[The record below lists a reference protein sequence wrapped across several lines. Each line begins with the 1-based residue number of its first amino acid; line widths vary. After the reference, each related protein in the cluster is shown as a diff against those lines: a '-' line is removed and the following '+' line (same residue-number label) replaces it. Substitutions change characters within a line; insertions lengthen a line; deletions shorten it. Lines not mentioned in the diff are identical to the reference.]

1 MTDQIEE
8 LIKQVAAENGVGLS
22 KDDPVMIMHTINARL
37 LKDSEQSQQA
47 LLDQFKSEMEVIVFR
62 LSIEAKS
69 QSNSIL
75 NAAILSSRSEIEKVM
90 TEQSRIIIEQWQ
102 KELNNGFGR
111 VSDAIKSSRIAA
123 ILNVIAS
130 CITLVAA
137 LIILYVLS
145 VI

>member
-8 LIKQVAAENGVGLS
+8 LIKQVAVENGVGLS

-37 LKDSEQSQQA
+37 LKDSELSQKA
-47 LLDQFKSEMEVIVFR
+47 LLDQFKSEMEVIVSR

-69 QSNSIL
+69 QSNSIV
-75 NAAILSSRSEIEKVM
+75 NAAILSSRSEIAKVM
-90 TEQSRIIIEQWQ
+90 AEQSRIIIEQWQ
-102 KELNNGFGR
+102 EESNNGFGR

-130 CITLVAA
+130 CITLLAA
-137 LIILYVLS
+137 VIILYVLL

>member
-8 LIKQVAAENGVGLS
+8 LIKQVATENGVGLS
-22 KDDPVMIMHTINARL
+22 KDDPIMIMHTINARL
-37 LKDSEQSQQA
+37 LKDSERSQQV
-47 LLDQFKSEMEVIVFR
+47 LLDQFKSEIEVIVSQV
-62 LSIEAKS
+62 SIEAKR

-75 NAAILSSRSEIEKVM
+75 NAAILSSRSEIAKVM
-90 TEQSRIIIEQWQ
+90 TEQSRIIIERWQ
-102 KELNNGFGR
+102 EELNNGFGR
-111 VSDAIKSSRIAA
+111 VSDTIRSSRTTA

-130 CITLVAA
+130 CITFVAA

>member
-47 LLDQFKSEMEVIVFR
+47 LLDQFKSEMEVIVSR

-102 KELNNGFGR
+102 EELNNGFGR

>member
-22 KDDPVMIMHTINARL
+22 KDDPIMIMHTINARL
-37 LKDSEQSQQA
+37 LKDSERSQQV
-47 LLDQFKSEMEVIVFR
+47 LLDQFKSEIEVVVSQV
-62 LSIEAKS
+62 SIEAKK

-75 NAAILSSRSEIEKVM
+75 NAAILSSRSEIAKVM

-102 KELNNGFGR
+102 EELNNGFGG
-111 VSDAIKSSRIAA
+111 VSDTIRSSRTTA

-137 LIILYVLS
+137 LIICYVLS